1 MYHILIF
8 VIQNEKFGKVL
19 HAPELKLNQPFATN
33 SLVAIFQH
41 PRGPR
46 GFHEELLINTNLAG
60 KQTTHKLCF
69 KRHSKTEM

>member
-19 HAPELKLNQPFATN
+19 HAPELKLNQPFPAN
-33 SLVAIFQH
+33 SIVAI
-41 PRGPR
+41 
-46 GFHEELLINTNLAG
+46 FHEELLINTNLAG

-69 KRHSKTEM
+69 KRHSKTEI